1 MYSIGDKRV
10 YTIGDILYYC
20 DKDSKKLKRGVVL
33 GVYNRY
39 LQLDTGTVMYEDV
52 YYTKEDCEKSM
63 GIRTSNSKMYL
74 SMINSVEDLIRFL
87 YTHNVC
93 DEQGCIDY
101 EARSVAQIKAKE
113 LLGINL

>member
-1 MYSIGDKRV
+1 MYSVNDKKI
-10 YTIGDILYYC
+10 YTIGDIVYYC

-39 LQLDTGTVMYEDV
+39 LQLDTVMYENA
-52 YYTKEDCEKSM
+52 YSTKEDCEKSM
-63 GIRTSNSKMYL
+63 GIKTSNSKMYL

-87 YTHNVC
+87 YSHNVC
-93 DEQGCIDY
+93 DEQGYIDY

-113 LLGINL
+113 LTGIDL